1 MEEVLVHPCMVH
13 FEHDPQICAKC
24 SSPGIEFGSLHAVG
38 FQARG
43 QNLLHRVFPEC
54 SDFAVRESALQVEP
68 SYIDCGH
75 CAPPVSTDISQMD
88 GSFAHVG
95 SIVKESIEECVR

>member
-1 MEEVLVHPCMVH
+1 MEEILVYPCMVH

-43 QNLLHRVFPEC
+43 QKLLHRVSPEC
-54 SDFAVRESALQVEP
+54 SDFAVRERALQVEP

-75 CAPPVSTDISQMD
+75 CAPPVSNRRFPD
-88 GSFAHVG
+88 GRFIRPRSAV
-95 SIVKESIEECVR
+95 SLRNRWMSV